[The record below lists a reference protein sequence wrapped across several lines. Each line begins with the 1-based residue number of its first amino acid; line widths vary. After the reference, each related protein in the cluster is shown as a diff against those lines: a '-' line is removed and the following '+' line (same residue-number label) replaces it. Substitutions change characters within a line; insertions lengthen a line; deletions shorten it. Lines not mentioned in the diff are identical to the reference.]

1 MCYKT
6 VLFRCVGDL
15 ICGFLNM
22 CALHVGVQTTF
33 YVVKQ
38 HCSKTQQAVKDS

>member
-6 VLFRCVGDL
+6 VLFRCVGGL

-22 CALHVGVQTTF
+22 CAVHVGVQTIF
-33 YVVKQ
+33 YVVTHITLQ
-38 HCSKTQQAVKDS
+38 